1 MTELSSIAYQPK
13 PEPAI
18 DPNDTSPRLRLGRLK
33 APTQDSRWKMFVSNI
48 KEFMTERPVKIKGGK
63 PTPFDNPG
71 FGDSFQDNLKEFWK
85 PGVRGNVNSELLVD
99 WNQNFGGF
107 WQNIKDWLNPPKMAP
122 WKGTSKP
129 IAVKD
134 IWSKDTQFSRVQAM
148 SLAIHVLVIV
158 LIVLPLWHELFSPAV
173 TNAKSNIEINDIS
186 PWCARSIA
194 RKPRESAEV
203 CDGANRQARGGG
215 SAACGNSGSADCAW
229 KPRVEFEA
237 AGRQELGRSPS

>member
-122 WKGTSKP
+122 WKGDRGKRYLVEGHA
-129 IAVKD
+129 I
-134 IWSKDTQFSRVQAM
+134 
-148 SLAIHVLVIV
+148 LAR
-158 LIVLPLWHELFSPAV
+158 AGDV
-173 TNAKSNIEINDIS
+173 TRD
-186 PWCARSIA
+186 
-194 RKPRESAEV
+194 PRA
-203 CDGANRQARGGG
+203 G
-215 SAACGNSGSADCAW
+215 DCAD
-229 KPRVEFEA
+229 RVA
-237 AGRQELGRSPS
+237 AVARVILTRRDERQVEY